1 MALSEACKQGYWI
14 RALLGELNRY
24 QYLPESRA
32 TPIFSDNQSCI
43 ALAKDPIAY
52 SRTKH
57 IDVRY
62 HYIHELV
69 SFSKTTVD
77 YIPTEDMKADILTK
91 PLPFVAFKRC
101 IRGLLGP

>member
-1 MALSEACKQGYWI
+1 ML
-14 RALLGELNRY
+14 
-24 QYLPESRA
+24 
-32 TPIFSDNQSCI
+32 IFSNNQSYI
-43 ALAKDPIAY
+43 ALAKDLITY
-52 SRTKH
+52 SRTKY

-62 HYIHELV
+62 HYIRELV